1 MFRQLS
7 ILARKESLNK
17 AHNSMKIVRIEP
29 IIDAGEFSRSDEW
42 KRLRGQITQAI
53 KSVQWP
59 PGSGSFTLYDEP
71 GKKRGKG
78 SGVKPI
84 KQACMSKLESLGW
97 QLETPIDIATVVRPG
112 PMDAT
117 IQVRDHL
124 FCVEWETGNVSS
136 SHRAINKM
144 ALGILKKILI
154 GGALIVPTRE
164 MYHYLTDRVG
174 NFRELSPYF
183 PLWSALNIHEGL
195 LIVMAIEHDA
205 VSKDVPRIK
214 KGTDGR
220 ALQ

>member
-1 MFRQLS
+1 
-7 ILARKESLNK
+7 IIEG
-17 AHNSMKIVRIEP
+17 HIV
-29 IIDAGEFSRSDEW
+29 
-42 KRLRGQITQAI
+42 QAI
-53 KSVQWP
+53 KSVEWP
-59 PGSGSFTLYDEP
+59 PGSGSFTLYDES
-71 GKKRGKG
+71 GKERGKG

-84 KQACMSKLESLGW
+84 KEACMHKLKSFGW
-97 QLETPIDIATVVRPG
+97 QLETRLDIATVVRPG

-117 IQVRDHL
+117 FPVRDRL
-124 FCVEWETGNVSS
+124 FCVEWETGNISS

-164 MYHYLTDRVG
+164 MYNYLTDRVG
-174 NFRELSPYF
+174 NFREIQPYF
-183 PLWSALNIHEGL
+183 PLWKALHVDEGL
-195 LIVMAIEHDA
+195 LVVIAIEHDA

>member
-1 MFRQLS
+1 MPPIIPKTGIRSTQF
-7 ILARKESLNK
+7 
-17 AHNSMKIVRIEP
+17 SMKIVRIEP
-29 IIDAGEFSRSDEW
+29 IIDAGAFSHSHEW
-42 KRLRGQITQAI
+42 REIEGHIVQAI
-53 KSVQWP
+53 KSVEWP

-71 GKKRGKG
+71 GKKRGQG

-84 KQACMSKLESLGW
+84 KEACMHKLKSLGW
-97 QLETPIDIATVVRPG
+97 QLETPVDIATVRRPG

-117 IQVRDHL
+117 RPVGDRL

-164 MYHYLTDRVG
+164 MYKYLTDRIG
-174 NFRELSPYF
+174 NFPEIEPYF
-183 PLWSALNIHEGL
+183 PLWRALRIDEGL
-195 LIVMAIEHDA
+195 LVVIAIEHDA
-205 VSKDVPRIK
+205 VSQDVPRIK